1 MKKILT
7 LALLLAAGPAFA
19 HVGHAPTS
27 EHGILHHLLG
37 TDQMVMGIAL
47 VLVAGLAYWL
57 RPRW

>member
-1 MKKILT
+1 MKKILS
-7 LALLLAAGPAFA
+7 LALMLSSLPAFA
-19 HVGHAPTS
+19 HVGHAHTD

-37 TDQMVMGIAL
+37 TDQMVMGIAI

>member
-1 MKKILT
+1 MKKILS
-7 LALLLAAGPAFA
+7 LALMLSSLPAFA
-19 HVGHAPTS
+19 HVGHAHTS

-37 TDQMVMGIAL
+37 TDQMVMGIAI

>member
-1 MKKILT
+1 MKQT
-7 LALLLAAGPAFA
+7 LAFVLSLATMPAFA
-19 HVGHAPTS
+19 HVGHAHTS